1 MAACQVRQ
9 AQIAERG
16 SEENY
21 SDNSQV
27 LSSAS
32 GKNEIQFGPDMLH
45 ITCSG
50 QVQPVPTGL
59 QFSCSHHATTAVEGQ
74 HSHNIRDQFG
84 SHDTAEALCRKQ
96 FGQNG
101 WYSTL
106 TRQAPI
112 AERVSKEN
120 HSDNFQVLSS
130 GQVQPVPAI

>member
-45 ITCSG
+45 ITFSG
-50 QVQPVPTGL
+50 QLQQDRTGL
-59 QFSCSHHATTAVEGQ
+59 PFSCPHHVTTTVEGQ
-74 HSHNIRDQFG
+74 PSHNILDQFG
-84 SHDTAEALCRKQ
+84 SHDTAEALCRTQ
-96 FGQNG
+96 FGQ
-101 WYSTL
+101 
-106 TRQAPI
+106 
-112 AERVSKEN
+112 
-120 HSDNFQVLSS
+120 S
-130 GQVQPVPAI
+130 GFVFNSNSPGADRRAGFEGESQ